1 MLRIHA
7 KGLVVLVCACLYAG
21 PIGLSQTAPSR
32 AAQVDLVAVNQ
43 HTFRLS
49 ISFAD
54 KLHTPASMFVTPEF
68 TKRNAIPKVLNE
80 GSWSGIRN
88 GAGQLLID
96 RTAGLWML
104 KDSRGRVVIPAT
116 PWATLGSDSRTGKPQ
131 VTCPIGKAKEQ
142 VIYGSGDMN
151 GGIVQMRGQGR
162 VGNGITG
169 VPYYW
174 ANAGYSV
181 LILGEDDNAPASWQ
195 RNGDNGPIV
204 WTVPGSSVDLY
215 VTPAAQLEQASADYA
230 VLTGKPP
237 VPPRWAM
244 GYMQS
249 RWGWQDRAYIEDTLA
264 QFINHKLPVDAFIF
278 DFEWY
283 TPQPDYSV
291 PAAGTANYGDFSW
304 NPALFPEPEKQ
315 IAALHAQG
323 VQAIGIRKPRLGNSE
338 VLAQL
343 RGRGWIHA
351 SAGLDNGAFAGRG
364 TEQRLLDF
372 SVPEVRNWYAD
383 QLIALLKA
391 GIDGW
396 WNDEGEQTY
405 TTYTHWNQAEAQAL
419 SQVDPKKR
427 LWTINRAFQPGMQRY
442 GAAAWTGDILSN
454 WRALEDTP
462 TRLLN
467 WSLAGMYYG
476 SCDIGGFMGQNTP
489 ELLTRWMEAG
499 VFFPVMRSHSSNR
512 VQPRFPW
519 LYGEQA
525 EAAIRKALELR
536 YRLVPYYYSLAHK
549 AWEKGT
555 PLMRPLAM
563 EFPDDPQVANL
574 TSQWL
579 MGKGLMAAPI
589 LTEKNQR
596 SVYFPK
602 GTWYVLGS
610 NTTHEGGQST
620 DVSAALDEI
629 PAFVRAGSI
638 LPLGPVIQ
646 HTRDLPGGPLDV
658 QVYPGADSTFTLVED
673 DGNTTAYKTGNQ
685 RRVTF
690 TWNDRARSLV
700 WKVEGPYRG
709 KDIFKTMKVTV
720 FNPNGVVTRNGSLE
734 SSGRIKIG
742 K

>member
-7 KGLVVLVCACLYAG
+7 KRMAVLVWLFLF
-21 PIGLSQTAPSR
+21 IGCSGLAQTSLKQPAH
-32 AAQVDLVAVNQ
+32 VDLVAVNP
-43 HTFRLS
+43 HTFHLS
-49 ISFAD
+49 ISFAE
-54 KLHTPASMFVTPEF
+54 KPYAHTSMFIASEPANKPYHSTVV
-68 TKRNAIPKVLNE
+68 KE
-80 GSWSGIRN
+80 GSWSGIKN
-88 GAGQLLID
+88 GAGQLLLD
-96 RTAGLWML
+96 RKAGLWML
-104 KDSRGRVVIPAT
+104 KDNQGRVLIPAT
-116 PWATLGSDSRTGKPQ
+116 AWATPGNDSRTGKPQ
-131 VTCPIGKAKEQ
+131 VICPIGKGSER
-142 VIYGSGDMN
+142 VIYGSGDTN
-151 GGIVQMRGQGR
+151 GGIVQTRGQTR

-174 ANAGYSV
+174 TNEGYSV
-181 LILGEDDNAPASWQ
+181 LVLGEDDNAPASWQ
-195 RNGDNGPIV
+195 RDGANGPIV
-204 WTVPGSSVDLY
+204 WTVPGDAVDLY
-215 VTPAAQLEQASADYA
+215 VTPAARLDQASADFA
-230 VLTGKPP
+230 MLTGKPP

-264 QFINHKLPVDAFIF
+264 QFINRKLPVDAFIF

-291 PAAGTANYGDFSW
+291 PAAGTSNYGDFSW

-323 VQAIGIRKPRLGNSE
+323 VQAVGIRKPRLGNSDAL
-338 VLAQL
+338 VQL
-343 RGRGWIHA
+343 RAKGWIHA

-372 SVPEVRNWYAD
+372 SVTGVRNWYAN
-383 QLIALLKA
+383 QLTPLLKA

-396 WNDEGEQTY
+396 WNDEGEQAY
-405 TTYTHWNQAEAQAL
+405 TTYTYWNMAEAQAL
-419 SQVDPKKR
+419 SQVDPNKR
-427 LWTINRAFQPGMQRY
+427 LWTINRAFQPGLQRY
-442 GAAAWTGDILSN
+442 GAAAWTGDIASN

-467 WSLAGMYYG
+467 WSLAGMFYG

-489 ELLTRWMEAG
+489 ELLTRWMQAG

-519 LYGEQA
+519 LYGEEA

-536 YRLVPYYYSLAHK
+536 YRLVPYYYSLAHE
-549 AWEKGT
+549 AWEKGM
-555 PLMRPLAM
+555 PLMRPLVM
-563 EFPDDPQVANL
+563 EFPDDPQVANM

-579 MGKGLMAAPI
+579 MGHGLMPAPI
-589 LTEKNQR
+589 LTDKNQR

-602 GTWYVLGS
+602 GTWYPLGS
-610 NTTHEGGQST
+610 NKTHKGGQSV
-620 DVSAALDEI
+620 DVMVALDVI
-629 PAFVRAGSI
+629 PVFVRAGTI

-658 QVYPGADSTFTLVED
+658 QIYPGADGTFTLVED
-673 DGNTTAYKTGNQ
+673 DGNTTAYRTGKL
-685 RRVTF
+685 RRVKF
-690 TWNDRARSLV
+690 TWNDATRSLV

-720 FNPNGVVTRNGSLE
+720 YDPNGVVTRNGSLE
-734 SSGRIKIG
+734 NAGSITFG